1 MSIFSPWTYCTLMSL
16 AAAIAMIPAVS
27 TAQETQPPADGGNSM
42 TAQLVDSRKGYVAR
56 IPAEA
61 RIDSGASGWSRKGKY
76 EVRVYRMPG
85 VGIIRFTVTVK
96 PMTIPPDAINNG
108 AYTFTNADSATER
121 GNAKIR
127 TFYLPTRSV
136 KVELIPT
143 SIRMI
148 RYLEASDE
156 LFNTFR
162 WKPGANTE
170 VIDTDPPIRN

>member
-1 MSIFSPWTYCTLMSL
+1 MNARSPISLPTLFVLTLFSCAMP
-16 AAAIAMIPAVS
+16 AALC
-27 TAQETQPPADGGNSM
+27 AQEAQPPVNGDNPM
-42 TAQLVDSRKGYVAR
+42 TSQLVDSRKGYVAR

-61 RIDSGASGWSRKGKY
+61 RIDSNASGWSRKGKY

-85 VGIIRFTVTVK
+85 VGIIRLTVTVK
-96 PMTIPPDAINNG
+96 PMVIPPDAVNNG

-136 KVELIPT
+136 KIELIPT
-143 SIRMI
+143 SIRMA

-156 LFNTFR
+156 IFNTFR

-170 VIDTDPPIRN
+170 VIETDRN